1 MNNSLRTRRIAVAV
15 AALAASAAVTAPV
28 ATARPATEPIPVRG
42 GPVPAPQAPPPPPVT
57 VIRTVHDHAFDWGAA
72 AIGGGTAAG
81 LILLTLGGLAAGSNP
96 RLRLTH

>member
-28 ATARPATEPIPVRG
+28 ATARPAREPIPVRG
-42 GPVPAPQAPPPPPVT
+42 GPVPAPQAPPPVT